1 MHSLANVAS
10 FWVQRGM
17 RDSCEGLEFARGIR
31 SGNRSSQFLNMNFI
45 LTLSQAMAGSEA
57 IQ

>member
-1 MHSLANVAS
+1 
-10 FWVQRGM
+10 M

-31 SGNRSSQFLNMNFI
+31 SGNRSSQLLNMNPI